1 MSVQTVQDA
10 IEREMETMMLSSTAL
25 LVSAANLTA
34 YTPEQIVTG
43 LRRHTFWQNLSTGD
57 RKIIYRLFIHSITI
71 FKDSLELRM
80 NLPIPEAKKELTQSS
95 YLPATPAPDAPVC
108 IDDEGYLFSKIAVA
122 FRTISGRKQI
132 VKVGESA
139 SAPMPTKQALAN
151 LAQGA
156 VIKAIANG
164 IAWMKMID
172 KGEEKSINELAECVE
187 VERHYVIHTLRLA
200 TLSPRIIRA
209 ALKGD
214 LPDGFSL
221 EKVRKVETDDWAEQE
236 KQLGFKEVG

>member
-1 MSVQTVQDA
+1 
-10 IEREMETMMLSSTAL
+10 MLL
-25 LVSAANLTA
+25 KL
-34 YTPEQIVTG
+34 
-43 LRRHTFWQNLSTGD
+43 
-57 RKIIYRLFIHSITI
+57 
-71 FKDSLELRM
+71 
-80 NLPIPEAKKELTQSS
+80 
-95 YLPATPAPDAPVC
+95 PAPDAPVC

-156 VIKAIANG
+156 VIKAIAKG

-172 KGEEKSINELAECVE
+172 KGEEKPINELAERVE